1 MLCATEV
8 LTISRSSIPA
18 PAFGY
23 RYSVMRL
30 EITYLWS
37 TRCFNVIRIK
47 FLKLLREKAMKKFY
61 VGLMAGVMVAAS
73 AHAADE
79 PVVIG
84 DVTMPAVESS
94 AAFQQVEKKLG
105 KWEGK
110 MTQGLT
116 GAVIDVSYEWR
127 LTSGGNTITETLV
140 EDGVEMLTTYSDDN
154 GELVVKHY
162 CALGTQPVF
171 SVSSVS
177 DTELALAL
185 DESANDL
192 HAEHESFV
200 TAMKWTMQGDDGN
213 SMLFTNTIMLD
224 GQLTEN
230 SALLT
235 RVD

>member
-1 MLCATEV
+1 
-8 LTISRSSIPA
+8 
-18 PAFGY
+18 
-23 RYSVMRL
+23 
-30 EITYLWS
+30 
-37 TRCFNVIRIK
+37 
-47 FLKLLREKAMKKFY
+47 MKKIC
-61 VGLMAGVMVAAS
+61 VTLTAGVLFAVS
-73 AHAADE
+73 AQAADE

-84 DVTMPAVESS
+84 DVTMPAVQSS

-116 GAVIDVSYEWR
+116 GKVIDVSYEWR

-140 EDGVEMLTTYSDDN
+140 EDGVEMLTTYSDND

-192 HAEHESFV
+192 HAEHDSFV
-200 TAMKWTMQGDDGN
+200 TSMKWTMQGDDGD
-213 SMLFTNTIMLD
+213 SMLFTNTIMLN
-224 GQLTEN
+224 GELTEN
-230 SALLT
+230 SALLKK
-235 RVD
+235 VD

>member
-1 MLCATEV
+1 
-8 LTISRSSIPA
+8 
-18 PAFGY
+18 
-23 RYSVMRL
+23 
-30 EITYLWS
+30 
-37 TRCFNVIRIK
+37 
-47 FLKLLREKAMKKFY
+47 MKKLY
-61 VGLMAGVMVAAS
+61 VSLMAGLMTALS

-84 DVTMPAVESS
+84 EVTMPAVQSS
-94 AAFQQVEKKLG
+94 AAFKQVKKKLG

-116 GAVIDVSYEWR
+116 GAIIDVSYEWR

-154 GELVVKHY
+154 GQLVVKHY

-200 TAMKWTMQGDDGN
+200 TSMKWTMQNDNND
-213 SMLFTNTIMLD
+213 SMLFTNTVMLN
-224 GQLTEN
+224 GELTEN

-235 RVD
+235 KVD

>member
-1 MLCATEV
+1 MNKICVSL
-8 LTISRSSIPA
+8 I
-18 PAFGY
+18 
-23 RYSVMRL
+23 
-30 EITYLWS
+30 
-37 TRCFNVIRIK
+37 
-47 FLKLLREKAMKKFY
+47 
-61 VGLMAGVMVAAS
+61 AGVMFAMS
-73 AHAADE
+73 AQAADE

-84 DVTMPAVESS
+84 DVTMPAVQSS

-116 GAVIDVSYEWR
+116 GKVIDVSYEWR

-140 EDGVEMLTTYSDDN
+140 EDGVEMLTTYSDND
-154 GELVVKHY
+154 GELVVNHY

-185 DESANDL
+185 DESANNL

-200 TAMKWTMQGDDGN
+200 TSMKWTMEGDDGD
-213 SMLFTNTIMLD
+213 SMLFTNTIMLN
-224 GQLTEN
+224 GELTEN

-235 RVD
+235 KVD

>member
-1 MLCATEV
+1 
-8 LTISRSSIPA
+8 
-18 PAFGY
+18 
-23 RYSVMRL
+23 
-30 EITYLWS
+30 
-37 TRCFNVIRIK
+37 
-47 FLKLLREKAMKKFY
+47 MKKLH
-61 VGLMAGVMVAAS
+61 VSLMAGVLVAS
-73 AHAADE
+73 SVHAADE

-84 DVTMPAVESS
+84 EVTMPAVESS
-94 AAFQQVEKKLG
+94 VAFKQVEKKLG

-110 MTQGLT
+110 MTQGAT

-185 DESANDL
+185 DKSANDL

-200 TAMKWTMQGDDGN
+200 TSMKWTMQDDDG
-213 SMLFTNTIMLD
+213 SMLFTNTVMLN
-224 GQLTEN
+224 GELTEN

-235 RVD
+235 RIE

>member
-1 MLCATEV
+1 
-8 LTISRSSIPA
+8 
-18 PAFGY
+18 
-23 RYSVMRL
+23 
-30 EITYLWS
+30 
-37 TRCFNVIRIK
+37 
-47 FLKLLREKAMKKFY
+47 MKKLY
-61 VGLMAGVMVAAS
+61 MSLMAGVMVAVS

-84 DVTMPAVESS
+84 EVTMPAVENS
-94 AAFQQVEKKLG
+94 AAFEQVEKKLG

-177 DTELALAL
+177 DTELELAL

-200 TAMKWTMQGDDGN
+200 TSMKWTMQGDGS
-213 SMLFTNTIMLD
+213 SMLFTNTVMLN
-224 GQLTEN
+224 GKSTEN

-235 RVD
+235 RVE

>member
-1 MLCATEV
+1 
-8 LTISRSSIPA
+8 
-18 PAFGY
+18 
-23 RYSVMRL
+23 
-30 EITYLWS
+30 
-37 TRCFNVIRIK
+37 
-47 FLKLLREKAMKKFY
+47 MKKLY
-61 VGLMAGVMVAAS
+61 VSLMAGLMAALP

-84 DVTMPAVESS
+84 EVTMPAVQSS
-94 AAFQQVEKKLG
+94 AAFKQVKKKLG

-116 GAVIDVSYEWR
+116 GAIIDVSYEWR

-154 GELVVKHY
+154 GQLVVKHY

-200 TAMKWTMQGDDGN
+200 TSMKWTMQNDNND
-213 SMLFTNTIMLD
+213 SMLFTNTVMLN
-224 GQLTEN
+224 GELTEN

-235 RVD
+235 KVD

>member
-1 MLCATEV
+1 
-8 LTISRSSIPA
+8 
-18 PAFGY
+18 
-23 RYSVMRL
+23 
-30 EITYLWS
+30 
-37 TRCFNVIRIK
+37 
-47 FLKLLREKAMKKFY
+47 MKKIC
-61 VGLMAGVMVAAS
+61 VTLIAGVLFAMS
-73 AHAADE
+73 AQAADE

-84 DVTMPAVESS
+84 DVTMPAVQSS

-116 GAVIDVSYEWR
+116 GKVIDVSYEWR

-140 EDGVEMLTTYSDDN
+140 EDGVEMLTTYSDND

-200 TAMKWTMQGDDGN
+200 TSMKWTMQGDDGD
-213 SMLFTNTIMLD
+213 SMLFTNTIMLN
-224 GQLTEN
+224 GELTEN

-235 RVD
+235 KVN

>member
-1 MLCATEV
+1 
-8 LTISRSSIPA
+8 
-18 PAFGY
+18 
-23 RYSVMRL
+23 
-30 EITYLWS
+30 
-37 TRCFNVIRIK
+37 
-47 FLKLLREKAMKKFY
+47 MKKICMSLT
-61 VGLMAGVMVAAS
+61 GGVLFAVS

-84 DVTMPAVESS
+84 DVTMPAVQSS

-116 GAVIDVSYEWR
+116 GKVIDVSYEWR

-140 EDGVEMLTTYSDDN
+140 EDGVEMLTTYSDND

-200 TAMKWTMQGDDGN
+200 TSMKWTMQGDDGD
-213 SMLFTNTIMLD
+213 SMLFTNTIMLN
-224 GQLTEN
+224 GELTEN
-230 SALLT
+230 SVLLT
-235 RVD
+235 KVD

>member
-1 MLCATEV
+1 M
-8 LTISRSSIPA
+8 
-18 PAFGY
+18 
-23 RYSVMRL
+23 
-30 EITYLWS
+30 
-37 TRCFNVIRIK
+37 
-47 FLKLLREKAMKKFY
+47 EKIC
-61 VGLMAGVMVAAS
+61 VSLIAGVMFAMS
-73 AHAADE
+73 AYAADG

-84 DVTMPAVESS
+84 DVTMPAVQSS

-116 GAVIDVSYEWR
+116 GKVIDVSYEWR

-140 EDGVEMLTTYSDDN
+140 EDGVEMLTTYSDND

-200 TAMKWTMQGDDGN
+200 TSMKWTMQGDDGD
-213 SMLFTNTIMLD
+213 SMLFTNTIMLN
-224 GQLTEN
+224 GELTEN

-235 RVD
+235 KVD

>member
-1 MLCATEV
+1 
-8 LTISRSSIPA
+8 
-18 PAFGY
+18 
-23 RYSVMRL
+23 
-30 EITYLWS
+30 
-37 TRCFNVIRIK
+37 
-47 FLKLLREKAMKKFY
+47 MKKFY
-61 VGLMAGVMVAAS
+61 VCLMAGVLTAVS
-73 AHAADE
+73 ANAADE

-84 DVTMPAVESS
+84 EVTMPAVESS
-94 AAFQQVEKKLG
+94 AAFKQVEKKLG
-105 KWEGK
+105 KWEGR

-116 GAVIDVSYEWR
+116 GAVTDVSYEWK

-154 GELVVKHY
+154 GELVAKHY

-177 DTELALAL
+177 DTELELAL

-200 TAMKWTMQGDDGN
+200 TSMKWTMQDDDS
-213 SMLFTNTIMLD
+213 SMHFTNTVMLN
-224 GQLTEN
+224 GKLTEN

>member
-1 MLCATEV
+1 
-8 LTISRSSIPA
+8 
-18 PAFGY
+18 
-23 RYSVMRL
+23 
-30 EITYLWS
+30 
-37 TRCFNVIRIK
+37 
-47 FLKLLREKAMKKFY
+47 MKKLY
-61 VGLMAGVMVAAS
+61 VGLTAGVMVAVS
-73 AHAADE
+73 AFAADE

-84 DVTMPAVESS
+84 EVTMPTVESS
-94 AAFQQVEKKLG
+94 AAFKQVEKKLG

-116 GAVIDVSYEWR
+116 GAIIDVSYEWR
-127 LTSGGNTITETLV
+127 LTSAGNTITETLV
-140 EDGVEMLTTYSDDN
+140 EDGVEMLSTYSDDN

-171 SVSSVS
+171 TVSSVS

-200 TAMKWTMQGDDGN
+200 TSMKWTMQDDDS
-213 SMLFTNTIMLD
+213 SMLFTNTIMLN
-224 GQLTEN
+224 GKLTEN

-235 RVD
+235 RVE

>member
-1 MLCATEV
+1 
-8 LTISRSSIPA
+8 
-18 PAFGY
+18 
-23 RYSVMRL
+23 
-30 EITYLWS
+30 
-37 TRCFNVIRIK
+37 
-47 FLKLLREKAMKKFY
+47 MKKLH
-61 VGLMAGVMVAAS
+61 VSLMAGVLVAAS
-73 AHAADE
+73 VHAADE

-84 DVTMPAVESS
+84 EVTMPAVESS
-94 AAFQQVEKKLG
+94 VAFKQVEKKLG

-110 MTQGLT
+110 MTQGAT

-140 EDGVEMLTTYSDDN
+140 EDGVAMLTTYSDDN

-185 DESANDL
+185 DKSANDL

-200 TAMKWTMQGDDGN
+200 TSMKWTMQDDDG
-213 SMLFTNTIMLD
+213 SMLFTNTVMLN
-224 GQLTEN
+224 GELTEN

-235 RVD
+235 RIE

>member
-1 MLCATEV
+1 
-8 LTISRSSIPA
+8 
-18 PAFGY
+18 
-23 RYSVMRL
+23 MRKICVSL
-30 EITYLWS
+30 I
-37 TRCFNVIRIK
+37 
-47 FLKLLREKAMKKFY
+47 
-61 VGLMAGVMVAAS
+61 AGVLFAMS
-73 AHAADE
+73 AQAADE

-84 DVTMPAVESS
+84 DVTMPAVQSS

-116 GAVIDVSYEWR
+116 GKVIDVSYEWR

-140 EDGVEMLTTYSDDN
+140 EDGVEMLTTYSDND

-185 DESANDL
+185 DESANNL

-200 TAMKWTMQGDDGN
+200 TSMKWTMQGDDGD
-213 SMLFTNTIMLD
+213 SMLFTNTIMLN
-224 GQLTEN
+224 GELTEN

-235 RVD
+235 KVD

>member
-1 MLCATEV
+1 
-8 LTISRSSIPA
+8 
-18 PAFGY
+18 
-23 RYSVMRL
+23 
-30 EITYLWS
+30 
-37 TRCFNVIRIK
+37 
-47 FLKLLREKAMKKFY
+47 MKKLY
-61 VGLMAGVMVAAS
+61 VGLMAGVLTAVSAQAAN
-73 AHAADE
+73 E

-84 DVTMPAVESS
+84 EVTMPAVESS
-94 AAFQQVEKKLG
+94 AAFKQVEKKLG
-105 KWEGK
+105 KWEGR

-116 GAVIDVSYEWR
+116 GAVIDVSYEWK

-177 DTELALAL
+177 DTELELAL

-200 TAMKWTMQGDDGN
+200 TSMKWTMQDDDS
-213 SMLFTNTIMLD
+213 SMLFTNTIMLN
-224 GQLTEN
+224 GKLTEN

-235 RVD
+235 RVE

>member
-1 MLCATEV
+1 
-8 LTISRSSIPA
+8 
-18 PAFGY
+18 
-23 RYSVMRL
+23 
-30 EITYLWS
+30 
-37 TRCFNVIRIK
+37 
-47 FLKLLREKAMKKFY
+47 MKKLY
-61 VGLMAGVMVAAS
+61 VCVMASVMVAVS
-73 AHAADE
+73 AQAADE

-84 DVTMPAVESS
+84 KVTMPAVENS
-94 AAFQQVEKKLG
+94 AAFKQVEKKLG

-177 DTELALAL
+177 DTELELAL

-200 TAMKWTMQGDDGN
+200 TSMKWTMQDDDS
-213 SMLFTNTIMLD
+213 SMLFTNTIMLN
-224 GQLTEN
+224 GKLTEN

-235 RVD
+235 RVE

>member
-1 MLCATEV
+1 MEEEMKRFYLGALVFLLISPV
-8 LTISRSSIPA
+8 L
-18 PAFGY
+18 
-23 RYSVMRL
+23 VQ
-30 EITYLWS
+30 
-37 TRCFNVIRIK
+37 
-47 FLKLLREKAMKKFY
+47 
-61 VGLMAGVMVAAS
+61 
-73 AHAADE
+73 AADE

-84 DVTMPAVESS
+84 DVTMPTVESS
-94 AAFQQVEKKLG
+94 AAFKQVEKKLG

-127 LTSGGNTITETLV
+127 MTSGGNTITETLV

-200 TAMKWTMQGDDGN
+200 TAMKWTMQADDGD
-213 SMLFTNTIMLD
+213 SMLFTNSVMLD

-230 SALLT
+230 SALLN

>member
-1 MLCATEV
+1 
-8 LTISRSSIPA
+8 
-18 PAFGY
+18 
-23 RYSVMRL
+23 
-30 EITYLWS
+30 
-37 TRCFNVIRIK
+37 
-47 FLKLLREKAMKKFY
+47 
-61 VGLMAGVMVAAS
+61 
-73 AHAADE
+73 
-79 PVVIG
+79 
-84 DVTMPAVESS
+84 
-94 AAFQQVEKKLG
+94 
-105 KWEGK
+105 
-110 MTQGLT
+110 MTQGAT

-185 DESANDL
+185 DESVNDL

-200 TAMKWTMQGDDGN
+200 TSMKWTMQNDND
-213 SMLFTNTIMLD
+213 SMLFTNTVMLN
-224 GQLTEN
+224 GELTEN

-235 RVD
+235 KVD

>member
-1 MLCATEV
+1 
-8 LTISRSSIPA
+8 
-18 PAFGY
+18 
-23 RYSVMRL
+23 
-30 EITYLWS
+30 
-37 TRCFNVIRIK
+37 
-47 FLKLLREKAMKKFY
+47 MKKIC
-61 VGLMAGVMVAAS
+61 VSLIAAVMFAMS
-73 AHAADE
+73 AQAADE

-84 DVTMPAVESS
+84 DVTMPAVQSS

-116 GAVIDVSYEWR
+116 GKVIDVSYEWR

-140 EDGVEMLTTYSDDN
+140 EDGVEMLTTYSDND

-185 DESANDL
+185 DESANNL

-200 TAMKWTMQGDDGN
+200 TSMKWTMQGDDGD
-213 SMLFTNTIMLD
+213 SMLFTNTIMLN
-224 GQLTEN
+224 GELTEN

-235 RVD
+235 KVD

>member
-1 MLCATEV
+1 
-8 LTISRSSIPA
+8 
-18 PAFGY
+18 
-23 RYSVMRL
+23 
-30 EITYLWS
+30 
-37 TRCFNVIRIK
+37 
-47 FLKLLREKAMKKFY
+47 MKKLY
-61 VGLMAGVMVAAS
+61 VSLMAGLMTALS

-84 DVTMPAVESS
+84 EVTMPAVQSS
-94 AAFQQVEKKLG
+94 AAFKQVKKQLG

-116 GAVIDVSYEWR
+116 GAIIDVSYEWR

-154 GELVVKHY
+154 GQLVVKHY

-192 HAEHESFV
+192 HADHESFV
-200 TAMKWTMQGDDGN
+200 TSMKWTMQNDNND
-213 SMLFTNTIMLD
+213 SMLFTNTVMLN
-224 GQLTEN
+224 GELTEN

-235 RVD
+235 KVD

>member
-1 MLCATEV
+1 M
-8 LTISRSSIPA
+8 
-18 PAFGY
+18 
-23 RYSVMRL
+23 M
-30 EITYLWS
+30 
-37 TRCFNVIRIK
+37 
-47 FLKLLREKAMKKFY
+47 KFY
-61 VGLMAGVMVAAS
+61 VGLIAGVMAALS

-84 DVTMPAVESS
+84 EVTMPAVQSS
-94 AAFQQVEKKLG
+94 AAFQQVKKKLG

-116 GAVIDVSYEWR
+116 GAVINVSYEWR
-127 LTSGGNTITETLV
+127 LTSGGTTITETLV
-140 EDGVEMLTTYSDDN
+140 EDGVEMLSTYTDDD

-177 DTELALAL
+177 DAELVLAL

-200 TAMKWTMQGDDGN
+200 TSMKWTMQDDDNN
-213 SMLFTNTIMLD
+213 SMLFTNTVMLD
-224 GQLTEN
+224 GELTQN

-235 RVD
+235 RVE

>member
-1 MLCATEV
+1 
-8 LTISRSSIPA
+8 
-18 PAFGY
+18 
-23 RYSVMRL
+23 
-30 EITYLWS
+30 
-37 TRCFNVIRIK
+37 
-47 FLKLLREKAMKKFY
+47 MKKIC
-61 VGLMAGVMVAAS
+61 VSLIAGVMFAMS
-73 AHAADE
+73 AQAADE

-84 DVTMPAVESS
+84 DVTMPAVQSS

-116 GAVIDVSYEWR
+116 GKVIDVSYEWR

-140 EDGVEMLTTYSDDN
+140 EDGVEMLTTYSDND

-185 DESANDL
+185 DELANNL
-192 HAEHESFV
+192 HPEHESFV
-200 TAMKWTMQGDDGN
+200 TSMKWTMQGDDGD
-213 SMLFTNTIMLD
+213 SMLFTNTIMLN
-224 GQLTEN
+224 GELTEN
-230 SALLT
+230 SALLKK
-235 RVD
+235 VD

>member
-1 MLCATEV
+1 
-8 LTISRSSIPA
+8 
-18 PAFGY
+18 
-23 RYSVMRL
+23 
-30 EITYLWS
+30 
-37 TRCFNVIRIK
+37 
-47 FLKLLREKAMKKFY
+47 MKKIC
-61 VGLMAGVMVAAS
+61 VSLIAGVMFAMS
-73 AHAADE
+73 AQAADE

-84 DVTMPAVESS
+84 DVTMPAVQSS

-116 GAVIDVSYEWR
+116 GKVIDVSYEWR

-140 EDGVEMLTTYSDDN
+140 EDGVEMLTTYSDND

-171 SVSSVS
+171 SVSNVS

-200 TAMKWTMQGDDGN
+200 TSMKWTMQGDDGD
-213 SMLFTNTIMLD
+213 SMLFTNTIMLN
-224 GQLTEN
+224 GELTEN

-235 RVD
+235 KVD

>member
-1 MLCATEV
+1 
-8 LTISRSSIPA
+8 
-18 PAFGY
+18 
-23 RYSVMRL
+23 
-30 EITYLWS
+30 
-37 TRCFNVIRIK
+37 
-47 FLKLLREKAMKKFY
+47 MKKFY
-61 VGLMAGVMVAAS
+61 LGLMAGVLTAVS

-84 DVTMPAVESS
+84 EVTMPAVESS
-94 AAFQQVEKKLG
+94 AAFKQVEKKLG
-105 KWEGK
+105 KWEGR

-116 GAVIDVSYEWR
+116 GAVIDVSYEWK

-140 EDGVEMLTTYSDDN
+140 EDGVEMLTTYSDDS

-171 SVSSVS
+171 SVSNVS
-177 DTELALAL
+177 ESELALAL

-200 TAMKWTMQGDDGN
+200 TSMKWTMQDDDAN
-213 SMLFTNTIMLD
+213 SMLFTNTIMLN
-224 GQLTEN
+224 GELTEN

-235 RVD
+235 RVE

>member
-1 MLCATEV
+1 
-8 LTISRSSIPA
+8 
-18 PAFGY
+18 
-23 RYSVMRL
+23 
-30 EITYLWS
+30 
-37 TRCFNVIRIK
+37 
-47 FLKLLREKAMKKFY
+47 MKKLY
-61 VGLMAGVMVAAS
+61 MSLMAGAMVAVS
-73 AHAADE
+73 VHAADE

-84 DVTMPAVESS
+84 EVTMPAVENSV
-94 AAFQQVEKKLG
+94 AFEQVEKKLG

-177 DTELALAL
+177 DTELELAL

-200 TAMKWTMQGDDGN
+200 TSMKWTMQDDDS
-213 SMLFTNTIMLD
+213 SMLFTNTIMLN
-224 GQLTEN
+224 GKLTEN

-235 RVD
+235 RVE